1 MNKLVVISQ
10 KFLPPYDEG
19 FKNTILNIINFMVKK
34 ENVFFITDNYFCK
47 MDRSF
52 YCNLNRTFLDL
63 NLFKLL
69 KNISPNLILYIPHS
83 SITLASLLRTQ
94 ILKLLHFKAKVIVL
108 ALQFRYYSVLK
119 QKFLNF
125 LKFDGIIFSSHKMKN
140 EFLYLKK
147 PYTVF
152 YAGVNLYKFK
162 PVSSMEKQFLRK
174 KYGFSSKDFIILHV
188 GHLKKTRNIEL
199 ILKLTENKD
208 YYFCLV
214 LSSTTKKERD
224 EELWK
229 ELIKRKNI
237 FIIDQ
242 SLTNIEEIYQ
252 LSDCYIFPVQT
263 RIGATEVPLSVLE
276 AMAVNL
282 PVVTTL
288 YGALPEM
295 FSHNPQKGFY
305 FAQTEED
312 FSRYLKE
319 ISRRSNFS
327 TREMVKDF
335 SWEKRVED
343 LYQKLINWPGPYEK
357 G

>member
-1 MNKLVVISQ
+1 MNKLCVI
-10 KFLPPYDEG
+10 FDRLFPPFDEG
-19 FKNTILNIINFMVKK
+19 IKNIIYNLAINFPKSSVRFLSNYIFSDNLDIFQIKFNKLFLNKSLYSFLKK
-34 ENVFFITDNYFCK
+34 NEFTLILYVPF
-47 MDRSF
+47 SS
-52 YCNLNRTFLDL
+52 LTFLSFL
-63 NLFKLL
+63 RAKLL
-69 KNISPNLILYIPHS
+69 KIMSPKSFILIMGLQYRKCKFKKPIFNL
-83 SITLASLLRTQ
+83 
-94 ILKLLHFKAKVIVL
+94 LKP
-108 ALQFRYYSVLK
+108 
-119 QKFLNF
+119 
-125 LKFDGIIFSSHKMKN
+125 DGIIVLSQTMQKEFS
-140 EFLYLKK
+140 FLNV
-147 PYTVF
+147 PIEIF
-152 YAGVNLYKFK
+152 YPGVNLECFCPIENNRKI
-162 PVSSMEKQFLRK
+162 FLRK
-174 KYGFSSKDFIILHV
+174 KYGFPHRAFILLHV

-282 PVVTTL
+282 PVVTTP
-288 YGALPEM
+288 YGALSEM
-295 FSHNPQKGFY
+295 FSHDPQKGFY